1 MVMSSVATA
10 DPITAAEA
18 AEHRDRGTAIV
29 VDMRPQVVRHQ
40 GSLPG
45 AVVVEPGELHDA
57 FEPGSSR
64 RIPAI
69 DGLDTEIDVVSVKS
83 QAARIAQKIAAM
95 GYTNVH
101 YVVGEYRALRT
112 AIGHK

>member
-1 MVMSSVATA
+1 MTSVVTA
-10 DPITAAEA
+10 DPISAAEA

-45 AVVVEPGELHDA
+45 AVVVEPGELEDA
-57 FEPGSSR
+57 FDPGSSR
-64 RIPAI
+64 RIPVI
-69 DGLDTEIDVVSVKS
+69 DSLDTEIDVVSVKS
-83 QAARIAQKIAAM
+83 QSARIAEKIASM

-101 YVVGEYRALRT
+101 YVVGGYRALRA
-112 AIGHK
+112 AIAHK